1 MIRCEAKKK
10 KEDEFQA
17 ECSIEGTTQEI
28 FAEYVAISRTIYEEM
43 FKGMFEG
50 ANETFA
56 ATIMEKLAS
65 AYTLKDAELFSERIS
80 FLAGLYESLK
90 KDQ

>member
-1 MIRCEAKKK
+1 MIRCEVKKM

-17 ECSIEGTTQEI
+17 ECSIKGAAQEI
-28 FAEYVAISRTIYEEM
+28 FMEYVTISKAIYEEM
-43 FKGMFEG
+43 FEG
-50 ANETFA
+50 TNEAFA

-65 AYTLKDAELFSERIS
+65 ACTLKDAELLSTRIS
-80 FLAGLYESLK
+80 FLAGLYKSLK